1 MRLLSLPPSWIALL
15 ALLAIA
21 LPAHAG
27 GTIRGTVVVE
37 DARGNS
43 LPLPPVVVFVE
54 DFVEPFTPAE
64 APAIHQVNKRFSPAM
79 LLVPVGVPV
88 TFPNDD
94 PIDHNV
100 FSVSPVK
107 SFDLGLYS
115 AAKGKT
121 VTFDKPGPVR
131 IYCNIHPQ
139 MIGDILVLP
148 NKHHALVAADG
159 SFALEGVPA
168 GQHRVRAWFARGPS
182 VARVADVAD
191 GKVEQVAFRLLQ
203 TVVSE
208 NHLNK
213 LGQPYPIKY

>member
-1 MRLLSLPPSWIALL
+1 MRHVLAFAL
-15 ALLAIA
+15 ALCVAA
-21 LPAHAG
+21 PVHAG

-37 DARGNS
+37 DARGNAQ
-43 LPLPPVVVFVE
+43 PLPPVVVFVE
-54 DFVEPFTPAE
+54 DFIEPFTPAE
-64 APAIHQVNKRFSPAM
+64 TPAIHQANKRFAPAM
-79 LLVPVGVPV
+79 TLVPVGVPV
-88 TFPNDD
+88 AFPNDD

-115 AAKGKT
+115 GGKAKT
-121 VTFDKPGPVR
+121 VIFDKPGPVR

-148 NKHHALVAADG
+148 NRYHALVGPNG
-159 SFALEGVPA
+159 SFTLEGVPP

-191 GKVEQVAFRLLQ
+191 GQTVDVQFRLLQ
-203 TVVSE
+203 TVVTDA
-208 NHLNK
+208 HLNK
-213 LGQPYPIKY
+213 LGQPYPIRY